1 MSRLAIVGYPIGHSM
16 SPALYGAAFPVLGID
31 ATYEA
36 WAVEP
41 PDLAA
46 AIARYRSDD
55 VLGGNVTVPHK
66 QAVMPLLDDVD
77 EIARKIGAVNCI
89 SKDGKGRLIGHNTDM
104 YGFVRSL
111 REAGCNPAGMKVLI
125 LGAGGA
131 ARSVGFGLAE
141 AGAGMIGVS
150 ARNQERAESFA
161 ADLRMGASVRT
172 WVGTMGWQDESFE
185 EACEAAGLIVNTTP
199 VGMKGTPSEGES
211 PLPVELIRP
220 GVWLSDLV
228 YNPLETELLK
238 LAVKAGA
245 RPIGGLDMLVY
256 QAAESVRFWMGV
268 DAPVENMKD
277 AALERLRQQV

>member
-1 MSRLAIVGYPIGHSM
+1 MTKLAIIGYPIGHSM
-16 SPALYGAAFPVLGID
+16 SPTLYGAAFPVLGVD

-41 PDLAA
+41 EKVGE
-46 AIARYRSDD
+46 AIERYRADD

-66 QAVMPLLDDVD
+66 QAVMPLLDEVD

-89 SKDGKGRLIGHNTDM
+89 SKDEKGRLIGHNTDM
-104 YGFVRSL
+104 YGYVRSL

-141 AGAGMIGVS
+141 AGAAMIGVS

-161 ADLRMGASVRT
+161 ADLRLGASIRT
-172 WVGTMGWQDESFE
+172 WVGTMGWQDESFV
-185 EACEAAGLIVNTTP
+185 EACQAADLIVNTTP
-199 VGMKGTPSEGES
+199 VGMKGTPSVGES
-211 PLPVELIRP
+211 PLAAELIRE

-256 QAAESVRFWMGV
+256 QAAESLRFWMGL
-268 DAPVENMKD
+268 DAPVEIMKA
-277 AALERLRQQV
+277 AALERLRQQG